1 MGGLG
6 SLGLSGLG
14 LSGLGGEGLSRQG
27 SAQGGGGLAT
37 QQGVLLQGE
46 LQQSRGGHG
55 LPPFPP
61 HDMSR
66 QLSGLGLPSLMR
78 SDSGLSG
85 LGALVALTLALT
97 PALTLTLSP

>member
-1 MGGLG
+1 MSGMGGLG

-27 SAQGGGGLAT
+27 SAQGSGGGLAT

-46 LQQSRGGHG
+46 LQQSRGGGHG

-66 QLSGLGLPSLMR
+66 QLS
-78 SDSGLSG
+78 
-85 LGALVALTLALT
+85 
-97 PALTLTLSP
+97 